1 MVEHL
6 KWARTSPS
14 GTDSD
19 LIGAWR
25 AVSAYLYNYVTWGL
39 SKGGKKTEEITK
51 EKLQSE
57 NFINHIAFRLISWYQ
72 ANQQVV
78 WRTCSVYGIR

>member
-6 KWARTSPS
+6 KWARTSPP

-19 LIGAWR
+19 LIGTRQA
-25 AVSAYLYNYVTWGL
+25 ASAYLYNYVIWGL
-39 SKGGKKTEEITK
+39 SKGGKKAEEITK

-57 NFINHIAFRLISWYQ
+57 NFINRIALI
-72 ANQQVV
+72 
-78 WRTCSVYGIR
+78 